1 MKEKNKISSLT
12 TTLGGSFIM
21 ILALVMISN
30 ATENPFEVTSLSSGY
45 IVADGHNPAEHDQDN
60 PAEHDQD
67 NPAEHDQDNPTEQDQ
82 DNPTE
87 HDQDNHKQ
95 HKCNVD
101 KGQNCN
107 EPSW

>member
-21 ILALVMISN
+21 SLALVMISN
-30 ATENPFEVTSLSSGY
+30 ATENPFEATSLSSGY

-67 NPAEHDQDNPTEQDQ
+67 NPAEHDQDNYKE
-82 DNPTE
+82 
-87 HDQDNHKQ
+87 

>member
-21 ILALVMISN
+21 SLALVVISN
-30 ATENPFEVTSLSSGY
+30 ATENPFEATSLSSGY
-45 IVADGHNPAEHDQDN
+45 IVADGHNPTEHG
-60 PAEHDQD
+60 
-67 NPAEHDQDNPTEQDQ
+67 Q

-87 HDQDNHKQ
+87 HGQDNPTEHGQDNYKQ

>member
-1 MKEKNKISSLT
+1 MKEENKISSLT

-21 ILALVMISN
+21 SLALVMISN
-30 ATENPFEVTSLSSGY
+30 ATENPFEATSLSSGY
-45 IVADGHNPAEHDQDN
+45 IVADGHNPTEHAQDNHTEHDQ
-60 PAEHDQD
+60 A
-67 NPAEHDQDNPTEQDQ
+67 NPTEHDQ

-95 HKCNVD
+95 HKCNPD

-107 EPSW
+107 EPNW

>member
-21 ILALVMISN
+21 SLALVVISN
-30 ATENPFEVTSLSSGY
+30 ATENPFEATSLSSGY
-45 IVADGHNPAEHDQDN
+45 IVADGHNPTEHG
-60 PAEHDQD
+60 
-67 NPAEHDQDNPTEQDQ
+67 QDNPTEHGQDNPTEHDQ

-87 HDQDNHKQ
+87 HDQDNYKQ

>member
-12 TTLGGSFIM
+12 AALGGSFIM
-21 ILALVMISN
+21 SLAPVMISN
-30 ATENPFEVTSLSSGY
+30 ATENPFEATSQSSSY
-45 IVADGHNPAEHDQDN
+45 IVADGHNPTEH
-60 PAEHDQD
+60 
-67 NPAEHDQDNPTEQDQ
+67 DQ

-87 HDQDNHKQ
+87 HDQDNYKQ

>member
-21 ILALVMISN
+21 SLSLVMISN
-30 ATENPFEVTSLSSGY
+30 ATENPFEATSLSSGY
-45 IVADGHNPAEHDQDN
+45 IVADGHNPT
-60 PAEHDQD
+60 
-67 NPAEHDQDNPTEQDQ
+67 EHDQDNPTEHDQDNPTEHDQ

>member
-12 TTLGGSFIM
+12 TTLGCSFIM
-21 ILALVMISN
+21 SLALVMISN
-30 ATENPFEVTSLSSGY
+30 ATENPFEATSLSSGY
-45 IVADGHNPAEHDQDN
+45 IVADGHNPTEH
-60 PAEHDQD
+60 
-67 NPAEHDQDNPTEQDQ
+67 DQ

-87 HDQDNHKQ
+87 HDQDNPTEHDQDNPTEHDQDNYKQ

>member
-1 MKEKNKISSLT
+1 MKQKNKFSSLT

-21 ILALVMISN
+21 SLSLVMISN
-30 ATENPFEVTSLSSGY
+30 ATENPFEATSLSSGY

-67 NPAEHDQDNPTEQDQ
+67 NPAEHDQDNPA
-82 DNPTE
+82 E

>member
-21 ILALVMISN
+21 SLALVVISN
-30 ATENPFEVTSLSSGY
+30 ATENPFEATSLSSGY
-45 IVADGHNPAEHDQDN
+45 IVADGHNP
-60 PAEHDQD
+60 
-67 NPAEHDQDNPTEQDQ
+67 
-82 DNPTE
+82 TE
-87 HDQDNHKQ
+87 HDQDNYKQ

>member
-1 MKEKNKISSLT
+1 MKQKNKFSSLT

-21 ILALVMISN
+21 SLSLVMISN
-30 ATENPFEVTSLSSGY
+30 ATENPFEATSLSSGY
-45 IVADGHNPAEHDQDN
+45 IVADGHNPAKHDQDN
-60 PAEHDQD
+60 TAEHDQD
-67 NPAEHDQDNPTEQDQ
+67 NTAEHDQDN
-82 DNPTE
+82 N
-87 HDQDNHKQ
+87 KQ

>member
-21 ILALVMISN
+21 SLALVVISN
-30 ATENPFEVTSLSSGY
+30 ATENPFEATSLSSGY
-45 IVADGHNPAEHDQDN
+45 IVADGHNPTEH
-60 PAEHDQD
+60 
-67 NPAEHDQDNPTEQDQ
+67 DQ

-87 HDQDNHKQ
+87 HDQDNPTEHDQDNPTEHDQDNYKQ

>member
-12 TTLGGSFIM
+12 TALGGSFIM
-21 ILALVMISN
+21 SLALVMISN
-30 ATENPFEVTSLSSGY
+30 ATENPFQASSLSSGY
-45 IVADGHNPAEHDQDN
+45 IVADGHNPTEH
-60 PAEHDQD
+60 
-67 NPAEHDQDNPTEQDQ
+67 DQ

-95 HKCNVD
+95 HKCNPD

>member
-1 MKEKNKISSLT
+1 MKQKNKFSSLT

-21 ILALVMISN
+21 SLSLVMISN
-30 ATENPFEVTSLSSGY
+30 ATENPFEATSLSSGY
-45 IVADGHNPAEHDQDN
+45 TVADGHNPA
-60 PAEHDQD
+60 
-67 NPAEHDQDNPTEQDQ
+67 
-82 DNPTE
+82 E

>member
-21 ILALVMISN
+21 SLALVVISN
-30 ATENPFEVTSLSSGY
+30 ATENPFEATSLSSGY
-45 IVADGHNPAEHDQDN
+45 IVADGHNPTEHG
-60 PAEHDQD
+60 
-67 NPAEHDQDNPTEQDQ
+67 Q

-87 HDQDNHKQ
+87 HDQDNYKQ

>member
-1 MKEKNKISSLT
+1 MKEKNKISLLT

-21 ILALVMISN
+21 SLALVMISN
-30 ATENPFEVTSLSSGY
+30 ATENPFEATSLSSGY
-45 IVADGHNPAEHDQDN
+45 IVADGHNPT
-60 PAEHDQD
+60 
-67 NPAEHDQDNPTEQDQ
+67 EHDQDNPTEHDQDNPTEHDQ

-95 HKCNVD
+95 HKCNPD

>member
-21 ILALVMISN
+21 SLALVMISN
-30 ATENPFEVTSLSSGY
+30 ATENPFEATSLSSGY
-45 IVADGHNPAEHDQDN
+45 IVADGHNPAEHDQDS
-60 PAEHDQD
+60 
-67 NPAEHDQDNPTEQDQ
+67 
-82 DNPTE
+82 PTE
-87 HDQDNHKQ
+87 HDQANYKQ

>member
-12 TTLGGSFIM
+12 AALGGSFIM
-21 ILALVMISN
+21 SLALVMISN
-30 ATENPFEVTSLSSGY
+30 ATENPFEATSQSSSY
-45 IVADGHNPAEHDQDN
+45 MVADGHNPT
-60 PAEHDQD
+60 
-67 NPAEHDQDNPTEQDQ
+67 EHDQDNPTEHDQDNPMEQDQ

-87 HDQDNHKQ
+87 HDQDNYKQ

>member
-1 MKEKNKISSLT
+1 MKEKNKIGSLA
-12 TTLGGSFIM
+12 TTLGVSFI
-21 ILALVMISN
+21 ISLSLVIISN
-30 ATENPFEVTSLSSGY
+30 ATENPFEATSLSSGY
-45 IVADGHNPAEHDQDN
+45 IVADGHNPT
-60 PAEHDQD
+60 
-67 NPAEHDQDNPTEQDQ
+67 EHDQDNPTEHDQDNPTEHDQ

-95 HKCNVD
+95 HKCNPD

>member
-12 TTLGGSFIM
+12 TALGGSFIM
-21 ILALVMISN
+21 SLALVMISN
-30 ATENPFEVTSLSSGY
+30 ATENPFEATSLSSGY
-45 IVADGHNPAEHDQDN
+45 IVADGHNPTED
-60 PAEHDQD
+60 
-67 NPAEHDQDNPTEQDQ
+67 DQDNPTEDDQ

-87 HDQDNHKQ
+87 DDQDNPTEDNHKQ
-95 HKCNVD
+95 HKCNPD

>member
-1 MKEKNKISSLT
+1 MKEKNKFSSLT

-21 ILALVMISN
+21 SLSLVMISN
-30 ATENPFEVTSLSSGY
+30 ATENPFEATSLSSSY
-45 IVADGHNPAEHDQDN
+45 RVADGHNPTEQ
-60 PAEHDQD
+60 
-67 NPAEHDQDNPTEQDQ
+67 DQDNPTEQDQ

-87 HDQDNHKQ
+87 QDQDNYKQ

>member
-21 ILALVMISN
+21 SLALVMISN
-30 ATENPFEVTSLSSGY
+30 ATENPFEATSQSSSY

-60 PAEHDQD
+60 P
-67 NPAEHDQDNPTEQDQ
+67 
-82 DNPTE
+82 TE
-87 HDQDNHKQ
+87 HDQDNYKQ

>member
-12 TTLGGSFIM
+12 TTLGCSFIM
-21 ILALVMISN
+21 SFALVMISN
-30 ATENPFEVTSLSSGY
+30 ATENPFEATSLSSGY
-45 IVADGHNPAEHDQDN
+45 IVADGHNPTEHG
-60 PAEHDQD
+60 
-67 NPAEHDQDNPTEQDQ
+67 QDNPTEHGQDNPTEHGQ

-87 HDQDNHKQ
+87 HDQDNYKQ

>member
-21 ILALVMISN
+21 SLALVMISN
-30 ATENPFEVTSLSSGY
+30 ATENPFEATSLSSGY
-45 IVADGHNPAEHDQDN
+45 IVADGHNPT
-60 PAEHDQD
+60 
-67 NPAEHDQDNPTEQDQ
+67 EHDQDNPTEHDQDNPTEHDQ

-95 HKCNVD
+95 HKCNPD

-107 EPSW
+107 EPNW

>member
-21 ILALVMISN
+21 SLALVMISN

-45 IVADGHNPAEHDQDN
+45 IIADGHNPT
-60 PAEHDQD
+60 
-67 NPAEHDQDNPTEQDQ
+67 EHDQDNPTEHDQDNPTEHDQ